1 MGAAYYIVLEKDLEG
16 LDTTMDGMSLS
27 WHMETLDAL
36 ARQMGVRPLSEF
48 FSMAPEEL
56 AEFMDGAAG
65 IQPPPLQQFP
75 AQAGLT
81 TVKALL
87 ARPEARPAQHDLRD
101 CERILSAAAKQGIG
115 WHFQVDV

>member
-1 MGAAYYIVLEKDLEG
+1 
-16 LDTTMDGMSLS
+16 MDGMSLS

-36 ARQMGVRPLSEF
+36 ARQMGVRPLCES
-48 FSMAPEEL
+48 FSMEAEER
-56 AEFMDGAAG
+56 AESMEGAEG
-65 IQPPPLQQFP
+65 IKPPPVRQFP

-87 ARPEARPAQHDLRD
+87 ARPEARPAMHDLRD
-101 CERILSAAAKQGIG
+101 CERILSAAAGRGVG